1 MKLLMIICPEER
13 QAEIRDLIG
22 RHDVHAYTE
31 LTNVIGEGATG
42 KHLGTHAWPGKSVL
56 VFTAVPKAKEQ
67 ELVAALSDFKTRLYP
82 GEGIRAFALPVESL
96 I

>member
-56 VFTAVPKAKEQ
+56 VFTAVPKAKEK

-96 I
+96 M